1 MKKLHT
7 PEFDLDEE
15 GLETG
20 VANMSWL
27 ILNFSTENPA
37 VY

>member
-1 MKKLHT
+1 MTRLHT
-7 PEFDLDEE
+7 ADFVIDEE

-27 ILNFSTENPA
+27 VFNFLSDK
-37 VY
+37 

>member
-7 PEFDLDEE
+7 ADFDIDEE

-20 VANMSWL
+20 VANMMWL
-27 ILNFSTENPA
+27 LINLLRDNDI
-37 VY
+37 